1 MKIHEYNEMM
11 AHLTRPAMAYG
22 GRVGFKRGTQ
32 LLTNEILLETF
43 KKHKGKKYAE
53 IAKILDDQKYV
64 TRGGKITPE
73 VIEMRAIRGEMT
85 GYGHSKFIETTK
97 DLMEE
102 ATPQQLKDYRSG
114 KISEELFR
122 QRVLRRRGDIKRTG
136 TEERKLQSKKYRE
149 EAKLPG
155 FEERAKKLKEYR
167 FKFREK
173 EYLKKG
179 MAPPAKNAKEELW

>member
-1 MKIHEYNEMM
+1 MN
-11 AHLTRPAMAYG
+11 
-22 GRVGFKRGTQ
+22 
-32 LLTNEILLETF
+32 LTNEILLEYF
-43 KKHKGKKYAE
+43 KKYKGKKYSEIAE
-53 IAKILDDQKYV
+53 ILNKDGYK
-64 TRGGKITPE
+64 TRAGKITPE
-73 VIEMRAIRGEMT
+73 VIEMRAIRGGMT

-97 DLMEE
+97 DLIKE